1 MLESGS
7 YGQNCFPSILMTKRL
22 KEISLKVRLAVGL
35 GSMVLPIAIIGGASI
50 VMFQGALSTFE
61 QTEEERREVL
71 FPLVDLDSSITKA
84 SDFVGAQNFGSE
96 KSLATQPIWR
106 SLKDDVLRKL
116 KSVEGLPSSTPV
128 ERALIKS
135 VENDLQS
142 GISNVDSLYDSLSE
156 FEETTVLDRQKVA
169 HANLVNALEGVR
181 NTHYSLTAWSAKENI
196 QRAEDFKSR
205 FRWMI
210 FLIILLILFLAI
222 FAALVLTRSI
232 LKPISQMK
240 EGLEHFAK
248 GDLSYRIQV
257 DTHDEI
263 ELLAESMNSM
273 AASLEESQIQLK
285 ELAIR
290 DELTGLLNRREFNR
304 LLNIEVE
311 RSIRDC
317 SPVSLIMLDLDRFKV
332 LNDSYG
338 HQVGDIALE
347 TIANLLMG
355 EIRPGDYGARFGGEE
370 FSIILP
376 NADID
381 HALAV
386 AERIRAAVEQ
396 EPVYL
401 PNGEEIHVTASL
413 GCASFPSH
421 AQSES
426 SLLTQADK
434 ALYQAKAQGRNL
446 VLLAQPLVT
455 VRQYA

>member
-1 MLESGS
+1 M
-7 YGQNCFPSILMTKRL
+7 
-22 KEISLKVRLAVGL
+22 
-35 GSMVLPIAIIGGASI
+35 
-50 VMFQGALSTFE
+50 
-61 QTEEERREVL
+61 
-71 FPLVDLDSSITKA
+71 
-84 SDFVGAQNFGSE
+84 
-96 KSLATQPIWR
+96 
-106 SLKDDVLRKL
+106 
-116 KSVEGLPSSTPV
+116 
-128 ERALIKS
+128 
-135 VENDLQS
+135 
-142 GISNVDSLYDSLSE
+142 
-156 FEETTVLDRQKVA
+156 
-169 HANLVNALEGVR
+169 H
-181 NTHYSLTAWSAKENI
+181 
-196 QRAEDFKSR
+196 
-205 FRWMI
+205 
-210 FLIILLILFLAI
+210 
-222 FAALVLTRSI
+222 
-232 LKPISQMK
+232 
-240 EGLEHFAK
+240 
-248 GDLSYRIQV
+248 
-257 DTHDEI
+257 
-263 ELLAESMNSM
+263 
-273 AASLEESQIQLK
+273 
-285 ELAIR
+285 
-290 DELTGLLNRREFNR
+290 
-304 LLNIEVE
+304 
-311 RSIRDC
+311 
-317 SPVSLIMLDLDRFKV
+317 DRFHAEKY
-332 LNDSYG
+332 DSYG